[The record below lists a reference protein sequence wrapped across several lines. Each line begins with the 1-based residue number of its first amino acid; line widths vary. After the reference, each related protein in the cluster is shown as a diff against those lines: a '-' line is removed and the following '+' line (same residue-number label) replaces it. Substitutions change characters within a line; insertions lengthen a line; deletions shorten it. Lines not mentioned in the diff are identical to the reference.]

1 MSLRRRKG
9 KSYGTDCIE
18 NFGKE
23 GPHHHPPWPIR
34 AELEWSPGDVLLF
47 EPDPPDRV
55 IITRMEVYEPEEMEE
70 PDLTGDIFTE
80 AFHRL
85 SYNQQYRLLA
95 ALLADFH
102 LQ

>member
-1 MSLRRRKG
+1 MERSVLRILGKKG
-9 KSYGTDCIE
+9 RTTI
-18 NFGKE
+18 
-23 GPHHHPPWPIR
+23 PWPIR

-55 IITRMEVYEPEEMEE
+55 VITRLEVTKQEETEE
-70 PDLTGDIFTE
+70 NLTGDIFTE
-80 AFHRL
+80 EFHKL
-85 SYNQQYRLLA
+85 SYSQQYRLLA